1 MPHIFEPAVE
11 SLEKVPAPFHPF
23 YKKDEAQGKFV
34 MDPDIFG
41 HLDNSGLRKALDT
54 ERTNAKEFGKIKD
67 AWTKVGESPEAVLTK
82 LQELQEAVTKKD
94 GSAGAFEKYKQEV
107 DALMKQKD
115 LDNSAKLTK
124 MQATLETYLVEAEAA
139 KIIADAKGSPALLM
153 PHIKGCAKVV
163 EENGK
168 YVVRVVD
175 AEGEPR
181 YAAATGA
188 HMTLSDLVGELKAHA
203 EFGKAFEPSGT
214 QGGGMRPGSSGSPRS
229 TVMDPSKLSSV
240 DKIAAGLNQQT
251 R

>member
-1 MPHIFEPAVE
+1 MPHIFEQTVE
-11 SLEKVPAPFHPF
+11 AIEKVPAPFQPF
-23 YKKDEAQGKFV
+23 YKKDEATGKFA

-54 ERTNAKEFGKIKD
+54 ERGNAKEFGKIKD
-67 AWTKVGESPEAVLTK
+67 AWAKVGESPEAVLTK

-94 GSAGAFEKYKQEV
+94 GSAGAFEKYKLEV
-107 DALMKQKD
+107 DGIMKQKD
-115 LDNSAKLTK
+115 ADNATQLAKMRT
-124 MQATLETYLVEAEAA
+124 TLETYLVDAEAT

-153 PHIKGCAKVV
+153 PHIRGCAKVV

-203 EFGKAFEPSGT
+203 EFGKAFEASGT
-214 QGGGMRPGSSGSPRS
+214 QGSGMRPGGAGSHKG
-229 TVMDPSKLSSV
+229 TVVDPSKMSSV
-240 DKIAAGLNQQT
+240 DKIAAGLNQQA